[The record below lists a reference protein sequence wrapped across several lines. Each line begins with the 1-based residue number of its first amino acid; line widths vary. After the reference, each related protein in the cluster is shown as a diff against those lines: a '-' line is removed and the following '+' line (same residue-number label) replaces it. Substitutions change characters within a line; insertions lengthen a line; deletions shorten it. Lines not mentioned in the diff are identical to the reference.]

1 MSLQEAKKQTQ
12 TDPVKKTSGRGGHRP
27 GSGRKPIEG
36 VPYNRH
42 IVIRVSEE
50 QRSTFVNRGG
60 SRWIRTLIMQTQ
72 TNMQALENCIEP
84 TKDSDIRRI
93 RAQSTSDVEIEP
105 TKVSLTQLPLHNNQS
120 TFVVTVNGN
129 AMDAAG
135 IAHGDSVLIDSKRT
149 PVTDDIVVIQ
159 IGDKTLLRR
168 LAYDV
173 KIKCPCLKAETTTD
187 EVFEDLFPWDENRWQ
202 CLGVVTHSI
211 RPFIENHPLNE
222 TGFLPGQ

>member
-50 QRSTFVNRGG
+50 QRNTFVNRGG
-60 SRWIRTLIMQTQ
+60 SQWIRTLIMQTQ
-72 TNMQALENCIEP
+72 TNMQALENCIDPAE
-84 TKDSDIRRI
+84 DSGIRTQG
-93 RAQSTSDVEIEP
+93 ASDVEIGP
-105 TKVSLTQLPLHNNQS
+105 TNVNLTNLLLGNKQS
-120 TFVVTVNGN
+120 SFVVTVNGN

-135 IAHGDSVLIDSKRT
+135 IAHGDSVLIDNRRT
-149 PVTDDIVVIQ
+149 PVTDDIVVVQ
-159 IGDKTLLRR
+159 IGDKKLLRR

-211 RPFIENHPLNE
+211 RPFIENHPFNE

>member
-60 SRWIRTLIMQTQ
+60 SQWIRTLIMQTQ
-72 TNMQALENCIEP
+72 TNMQALENCLDPAE
-84 TKDSDIRRI
+84 DSGIRTQG
-93 RAQSTSDVEIEP
+93 ASDVEIGP
-105 TKVSLTQLPLHNNQS
+105 TNVNLTNLLLGNKQS
-120 TFVVTVNGN
+120 SFVVTVNGN

-135 IAHGDSVLIDSKRT
+135 IAHGDSVLIDNRRT
-149 PVTDDIVVIQ
+149 PVTDDIVVVQ

-187 EVFEDLFPWDENRWQ
+187 EIFEDLFPWDENRWQ

>member
-60 SRWIRTLIMQTQ
+60 SQWIRTLIMQTQ

-93 RAQSTSDVEIEP
+93 RAQSASDVEIEP
-105 TKVSLTQLPLHNNQS
+105 TKVNLTQLPLHNNQS
-120 TFVVTVNGN
+120 MFVVTVNGN
-129 AMDAAG
+129 AMNAAG

-149 PVTDDIVVIQ
+149 PVTDDIVVVQ
-159 IGDKTLLRR
+159 IGD
-168 LAYDV
+168 
-173 KIKCPCLKAETTTD
+173 KIKCPCLKAETSTD
-187 EVFEDLFPWDENRWQ
+187 EIFEDLFPWDENRWQ

>member
-60 SRWIRTLIMQTQ
+60 SQWIRTLIMQTQ
-72 TNMQALENCIEP
+72 TNMQALENCIDPAE
-84 TKDSDIRRI
+84 DSGIRTQG
-93 RAQSTSDVEIEP
+93 ASDVEIGP
-105 TKVSLTQLPLHNNQS
+105 TNVNLTNLLLGNKLS
-120 TFVVTVNGN
+120 SFVVTVNGN

-135 IAHGDSVLIDSKRT
+135 IAHGDSVLIDNRRT
-149 PVTDDIVVIQ
+149 PVTDDIVVVQ

>member
-50 QRSTFVNRGG
+50 QRNTFVNRGG
-60 SRWIRTLIMQTQ
+60 SQWIRTLIMQTQ
-72 TNMQALENCIEP
+72 TNMQALENCIDPAE
-84 TKDSDIRRI
+84 DSGIRTQG
-93 RAQSTSDVEIEP
+93 ASDVEIGP
-105 TKVSLTQLPLHNNQS
+105 TNVNLTNLLLGIKQS
-120 TFVVTVNGN
+120 SFVVTVNGN

-135 IAHGDSVLIDSKRT
+135 IAHGDSVLIDNRRT
-149 PVTDDIVVIQ
+149 PVTDDIVVVQ

>member
-60 SRWIRTLIMQTQ
+60 SQWIRTLIMQTQ
-72 TNMQALENCIEP
+72 TNMQALENCIDPAE
-84 TKDSDIRRI
+84 DSGIRTQG
-93 RAQSTSDVEIEP
+93 ASDVEIGP
-105 TKVSLTQLPLHNNQS
+105 TNVNLTNLLLGNKQS
-120 TFVVTVNGN
+120 SFVVTVNGN
-129 AMDAAG
+129 AMNAAG
-135 IAHGDSVLIDSKRT
+135 IAHGDSVLIDNRRT
-149 PVTDDIVVIQ
+149 PVTDDIVVVQ

-187 EVFEDLFPWDENRWQ
+187 EVFEDLFPWDENRGQ

>member
-60 SRWIRTLIMQTQ
+60 SQWIRTLIMQTQ
-72 TNMQALENCIEP
+72 TNMQALENCIDPAE
-84 TKDSDIRRI
+84 DSGIRTQG
-93 RAQSTSDVEIEP
+93 ASDVEIGP
-105 TKVSLTQLPLHNNQS
+105 TNVNLTNLLLGNKQS
-120 TFVVTVNGN
+120 SFVVTVNGN
-129 AMDAAG
+129 AMNAAG
-135 IAHGDSVLIDSKRT
+135 IAHGDSVLIDNRRT
-149 PVTDDIVVIQ
+149 PVTDDIVVVQ

-173 KIKCPCLKAETTTD
+173 KIKCPCLRAETTTD

>member
-1 MSLQEAKKQTQ
+1 MVLFSQVRQCLCKKQRNRLRQ
-12 TDPVKKTSGRGGHRP
+12 IPSKKLQDAAA
-27 GSGRKPIEG
+27 IEG

-50 QRSTFVNRGG
+50 QRNTFVNRGG
-60 SRWIRTLIMQTQ
+60 SQWIRTLIMQTQ
-72 TNMQALENCIEP
+72 TNMQALENCIDPAE
-84 TKDSDIRRI
+84 DSGIRTQG
-93 RAQSTSDVEIEP
+93 ASDVEIGP
-105 TKVSLTQLPLHNNQS
+105 TNVNLTNLLLGNKQS
-120 TFVVTVNGN
+120 SFVVTVNGN

-135 IAHGDSVLIDSKRT
+135 IAHGDSVLIDNRRT
-149 PVTDDIVVIQ
+149 PVTDDIVVVQ

-173 KIKCPCLKAETTTD
+173 TIKCPCLKAETTTD

>member
-50 QRSTFVNRGG
+50 QRNTFVNRGG
-60 SRWIRTLIMQTQ
+60 SQWIRTLIMQTQ
-72 TNMQALENCIEP
+72 TNMQALENCIDPAE
-84 TKDSDIRRI
+84 DSGIRTQG
-93 RAQSTSDVEIEP
+93 ASDVEIGP
-105 TKVSLTQLPLHNNQS
+105 TNVNLTNLLLGNKQS
-120 TFVVTVNGN
+120 SFVVTVNGN

-135 IAHGDSVLIDSKRT
+135 IAHGDSVLIDNRRT
-149 PVTDDIVVIQ
+149 PVTDDIVVVQ

-222 TGFLPGQ
+222 TGFLPSQ

>member
-60 SRWIRTLIMQTQ
+60 SQWIRTLIMQTQ
-72 TNMQALENCIEP
+72 TNMQALENCIDPAE
-84 TKDSDIRRI
+84 DSGIRTQG
-93 RAQSTSDVEIEP
+93 ASDVEIGP
-105 TKVSLTQLPLHNNQS
+105 TNVNLTNLLLGNKQS
-120 TFVVTVNGN
+120 SFVVTVNGN
-129 AMDAAG
+129 AMNAAG

-149 PVTDDIVVIQ
+149 PVTDDIVVVQ

>member
-1 MSLQEAKKQTQ
+1 MPLQEAKKQTQ

-72 TNMQALENCIEP
+72 TNMQALENCIDPAE
-84 TKDSDIRRI
+84 DSGIRTQG
-93 RAQSTSDVEIEP
+93 ASDVEIGP
-105 TKVSLTQLPLHNNQS
+105 TNVNLTNLLLGNKQS
-120 TFVVTVNGN
+120 SFVVTVNGN

-135 IAHGDSVLIDSKRT
+135 IAHGDSVLIDNRRT
-149 PVTDDIVVIQ
+149 PVTDDIVVVQ

-173 KIKCPCLKAETTTD
+173 TIKCPCLKAETTTD

>member
-50 QRSTFVNRGG
+50 QRNTFVNRGG
-60 SRWIRTLIMQTQ
+60 SQWIRTLIMQTQ
-72 TNMQALENCIEP
+72 TNMQALENCIDPAE
-84 TKDSDIRRI
+84 DSGIRTQG
-93 RAQSTSDVEIEP
+93 ASDVEIGP
-105 TKVSLTQLPLHNNQS
+105 TNVNLTNLLLGNEQS
-120 TFVVTVNGN
+120 SFVVTVNGN

-135 IAHGDSVLIDSKRT
+135 IAHGDSVLIDNRRT
-149 PVTDDIVVIQ
+149 PVTDDIVVVQ

>member
-1 MSLQEAKKQTQ
+1 
-12 TDPVKKTSGRGGHRP
+12 
-27 GSGRKPIEG
+27 
-36 VPYNRH
+36 
-42 IVIRVSEE
+42 
-50 QRSTFVNRGG
+50 
-60 SRWIRTLIMQTQ
+60 MQTQ

-149 PVTDDIVVIQ
+149 PVTDDIVVVQ

>member
-50 QRSTFVNRGG
+50 QRNTFVNRGG
-60 SRWIRTLIMQTQ
+60 SQWIRTLIMQTQ
-72 TNMQALENCIEP
+72 TNMQALANCIDPAE
-84 TKDSDIRRI
+84 DSGIRTQG
-93 RAQSTSDVEIEP
+93 ASDVEIGP
-105 TKVSLTQLPLHNNQS
+105 TNVNLTNLLLGNKQS
-120 TFVVTVNGN
+120 SFVVTVNGN

-135 IAHGDSVLIDSKRT
+135 IAHGDSVLIDNRRT
-149 PVTDDIVVIQ
+149 PVTDDIVVVQ

-187 EVFEDLFPWDENRWQ
+187 EIFEDLFPWDENRWQ

>member
-50 QRSTFVNRGG
+50 QRNTFVNRGG
-60 SRWIRTLIMQTQ
+60 SQWIRTLIMQTQ
-72 TNMQALENCIEP
+72 TNMQALENCIDPAE
-84 TKDSDIRRI
+84 DSGIRTQG
-93 RAQSTSDVEIEP
+93 ASDVEIGP
-105 TKVSLTQLPLHNNQS
+105 TNVNLTNLLLGNKQS
-120 TFVVTVNGN
+120 SFVVTVNGN

-135 IAHGDSVLIDSKRT
+135 IAHGDSVLIDNRRT
-149 PVTDDIVVIQ
+149 PVTDDIVVVQ

-222 TGFLPGQ
+222 TGFLSGQ

>member
-50 QRSTFVNRGG
+50 QRNTFVNRGG
-60 SRWIRTLIMQTQ
+60 SQWIRTLIMQTQ
-72 TNMQALENCIEP
+72 TNMQALENCIDPAE
-84 TKDSDIRRI
+84 DSGIRTQG
-93 RAQSTSDVEIEP
+93 ASDVEIGP
-105 TKVSLTQLPLHNNQS
+105 TNVNLTNLLLGNKQS
-120 TFVVTVNGN
+120 SFVVTVNGN
-129 AMDAAG
+129 AMNAAG
-135 IAHGDSVLIDSKRT
+135 IAHGDSVLIDNRRT
-149 PVTDDIVVIQ
+149 PVTDDIVVVQ

-173 KIKCPCLKAETTTD
+173 KIKCPCLKAETTTG
-187 EVFEDLFPWDENRWQ
+187 EIFEDLFPWDENRWQ

>member
-1 MSLQEAKKQTQ
+1 MSLQEAKKQTK

-50 QRSTFVNRGG
+50 QRNTFVNRGG
-60 SRWIRTLIMQTQ
+60 SQWIRTLIMQTQ
-72 TNMQALENCIEP
+72 TNMQALENCIDPAE
-84 TKDSDIRRI
+84 DSGIRTQG
-93 RAQSTSDVEIEP
+93 ASDVEIGP
-105 TKVSLTQLPLHNNQS
+105 TNVNLTNLLLGNKQS
-120 TFVVTVNGN
+120 SFVVTVNGN

-135 IAHGDSVLIDSKRT
+135 IAHGDSVLIDNRRT
-149 PVTDDIVVIQ
+149 PVTDDIVVVQ

>member
-1 MSLQEAKKQTQ
+1 
-12 TDPVKKTSGRGGHRP
+12 
-27 GSGRKPIEG
+27 
-36 VPYNRH
+36 
-42 IVIRVSEE
+42 
-50 QRSTFVNRGG
+50 
-60 SRWIRTLIMQTQ
+60 MQTQ
-72 TNMQALENCIEP
+72 TNMQALENCLDPAE
-84 TKDSDIRRI
+84 DSGIRTQG
-93 RAQSTSDVEIEP
+93 ASDVEIGP
-105 TKVSLTQLPLHNNQS
+105 TNVNLTQLPLHNNQS
-120 TFVVTVNGN
+120 MFVVTVNGN

-135 IAHGDSVLIDSKRT
+135 IAHGDSVLIDNRRT
-149 PVTDDIVVIQ
+149 PVTDDIVVVQ

-222 TGFLPGQ
+222 PGFLPGQ

>member
-50 QRSTFVNRGG
+50 QRNTFVNRGG
-60 SRWIRTLIMQTQ
+60 SQWIRTLIMQTQ
-72 TNMQALENCIEP
+72 TNMQALENCIDPAE
-84 TKDSDIRRI
+84 DSGIRTQG
-93 RAQSTSDVEIEP
+93 ASDVEIGP
-105 TKVSLTQLPLHNNQS
+105 TNVNLTNLLLGNKQS
-120 TFVVTVNGN
+120 SFVVTVNGN

-149 PVTDDIVVIQ
+149 PVTDDIVVVQ

>member
-60 SRWIRTLIMQTQ
+60 SQWIRTLIMQTQ
-72 TNMQALENCIEP
+72 TNMQALGNCIDPAE
-84 TKDSDIRRI
+84 DSGIRTQG
-93 RAQSTSDVEIEP
+93 ASDVEIGP
-105 TKVSLTQLPLHNNQS
+105 TNVNLTNLLLGNKQS
-120 TFVVTVNGN
+120 SFVVTVNGN

-135 IAHGDSVLIDSKRT
+135 IAHGDSVLIDNRRT
-149 PVTDDIVVIQ
+149 PVTDDIVVVQ

>member
-50 QRSTFVNRGG
+50 QRNTFVNRGG
-60 SRWIRTLIMQTQ
+60 SQWIRTLIMQTQ
-72 TNMQALENCIEP
+72 TNMQALENCIDTAEDSGIRTQGASDAEIGP
-84 TKDSDIRRI
+84 TNVNLTNLLLGNK
-93 RAQSTSDVEIEP
+93 QSS
-105 TKVSLTQLPLHNNQS
+105 
-120 TFVVTVNGN
+120 FVVTVNGN
-129 AMDAAG
+129 AMNAAG
-135 IAHGDSVLIDSKRT
+135 IAHGDSVLIDNRRT
-149 PVTDDIVVIQ
+149 PVTDDIVVVQ

-173 KIKCPCLKAETTTD
+173 KIKCPCLRAETTTD
-187 EVFEDLFPWDENRWQ
+187 EIFEDLFPWDENRWQ

>member
-60 SRWIRTLIMQTQ
+60 SQWIRTLIMQTQ
-72 TNMQALENCIEP
+72 TNMQALENCIDPAE
-84 TKDSDIRRI
+84 DSGIRTQG
-93 RAQSTSDVEIEP
+93 ASDVEIGP
-105 TKVSLTQLPLHNNQS
+105 TNVNLTNLLLGNKQS
-120 TFVVTVNGN
+120 SFVVTVNGN
-129 AMDAAG
+129 AMNAAG
-135 IAHGDSVLIDSKRT
+135 IAHGDSVLIDNRRT
-149 PVTDDIVVIQ
+149 PVTDDIVVVQ

>member
-42 IVIRVSEE
+42 IVIRVPEE
-50 QRSTFVNRGG
+50 QRNTFVNRGG
-60 SRWIRTLIMQTQ
+60 SQWIRTLIMQTQ
-72 TNMQALENCIEP
+72 TNMQALENCIDPAE
-84 TKDSDIRRI
+84 DSGIRTQG
-93 RAQSTSDVEIEP
+93 ASDVEIGP
-105 TKVSLTQLPLHNNQS
+105 TNVNLTNLLLGNKQS
-120 TFVVTVNGN
+120 SFVVTVNGN

-135 IAHGDSVLIDSKRT
+135 IAHGDSVLIDNRRT
-149 PVTDDIVVIQ
+149 PVTDDIVVVQ

>member
-60 SRWIRTLIMQTQ
+60 SQWIRTLIMQTQ
-72 TNMQALENCIEP
+72 TNMQALENCIDPAE
-84 TKDSDIRRI
+84 DSGIRTQG
-93 RAQSTSDVEIEP
+93 APDVEIGP
-105 TKVSLTQLPLHNNQS
+105 TNVNLTNLLLGNKQS
-120 TFVVTVNGN
+120 SFVVTVNGN

-135 IAHGDSVLIDSKRT
+135 IAHGDSVLIDNRRT
-149 PVTDDIVVIQ
+149 PVTDDIVVVQ

>member
-50 QRSTFVNRGG
+50 QKSTFVNRGG
-60 SRWIRTLIMQTQ
+60 SQWIRTLIMQTQ
-72 TNMQALENCIEP
+72 TNMQALENCIDPAE
-84 TKDSDIRRI
+84 DSGIRTQG
-93 RAQSTSDVEIEP
+93 ASDVEIGP
-105 TKVSLTQLPLHNNQS
+105 TNVNLTNLLLGNKQS
-120 TFVVTVNGN
+120 SFVVTVNGN

-135 IAHGDSVLIDSKRT
+135 IAHGDSVLIDNRRT
-149 PVTDDIVVIQ
+149 PVTDDIVVVQ

>member
-60 SRWIRTLIMQTQ
+60 SQWIRTLIMQTQ
-72 TNMQALENCIEP
+72 TNMQALENCIDPAE
-84 TKDSDIRRI
+84 DSGIRTQG
-93 RAQSTSDVEIEP
+93 ASDVEIGP
-105 TKVSLTQLPLHNNQS
+105 TNVNLTNLLLGNKQS
-120 TFVVTVNGN
+120 SFVVTVNGN

-135 IAHGDSVLIDSKRT
+135 IAHGDSVLIDNRRT
-149 PVTDDIVVIQ
+149 PVTDDIVVVQ

-222 TGFLPGQ
+222 TGLLPGQ

>member
-50 QRSTFVNRGG
+50 QRNTFVNRGG
-60 SRWIRTLIMQTQ
+60 SQWIRTLIMQTQ
-72 TNMQALENCIEP
+72 TNMQALENCIDPAE
-84 TKDSDIRRI
+84 DSGIRTQG
-93 RAQSTSDVEIEP
+93 ASDVEIGP
-105 TKVSLTQLPLHNNQS
+105 TNINLTNLLLGNKQS
-120 TFVVTVNGN
+120 SFVVTVNGN

-135 IAHGDSVLIDSKRT
+135 IAHGDSVLIDNRRT
-149 PVTDDIVVIQ
+149 PVTDDIAVVQ

>member
-50 QRSTFVNRGG
+50 QRNTFVNRGG
-60 SRWIRTLIMQTQ
+60 SQWIRTLIMQTQ
-72 TNMQALENCIEP
+72 TNMQALGNCIDPAE
-84 TKDSDIRRI
+84 DSGIRTQG
-93 RAQSTSDVEIEP
+93 APDVEIGP
-105 TKVSLTQLPLHNNQS
+105 TNVNLTNLLLGNKQS
-120 TFVVTVNGN
+120 SFVVTVNGN

-135 IAHGDSVLIDSKRT
+135 IAHGDSVLIDNRRT
-149 PVTDDIVVIQ
+149 PVTDDIVVVQ

-173 KIKCPCLKAETTTD
+173 TIKCPCLKAETTTD

>member
-50 QRSTFVNRGG
+50 QRNTFVNRGG
-60 SRWIRTLIMQTQ
+60 SQWIRTLIMQTQ
-72 TNMQALENCIEP
+72 TNMQALENCIDPAE
-84 TKDSDIRRI
+84 DSGIRTQG
-93 RAQSTSDVEIEP
+93 ASDVEIGP
-105 TKVSLTQLPLHNNQS
+105 TNVNLTNLLLGNKQS
-120 TFVVTVNGN
+120 SFVVTVNGN

-135 IAHGDSVLIDSKRT
+135 IAHGDSVLIDNRRT
-149 PVTDDIVVIQ
+149 PVTDDIVVVQ

-168 LAYDV
+168 LAYDI

>member
-12 TDPVKKTSGRGGHRP
+12 TNPVKKTSGRGGHRP

-50 QRSTFVNRGG
+50 QRNTFVNRGG
-60 SRWIRTLIMQTQ
+60 SQWIRTLIMQTQ
-72 TNMQALENCIEP
+72 TNMQALANCIDPAE
-84 TKDSDIRRI
+84 DSGIRTQG
-93 RAQSTSDVEIEP
+93 ASDVEIGP
-105 TKVSLTQLPLHNNQS
+105 TNVNLTNLLLGNKQS
-120 TFVVTVNGN
+120 SFVVTVNGN

-135 IAHGDSVLIDSKRT
+135 IAHGDSVLIDNRRT
-149 PVTDDIVVIQ
+149 PVTDDIVVVQ

-187 EVFEDLFPWDENRWQ
+187 EIFEDLFPWDENRWQ

>member
-50 QRSTFVNRGG
+50 QRNTFVNRGG
-60 SRWIRTLIMQTQ
+60 SQWIRTLIMQTQ
-72 TNMQALENCIEP
+72 TNMQALENCIDPAE
-84 TKDSDIRRI
+84 DSGIRTQG
-93 RAQSTSDVEIEP
+93 ASDVEIGP
-105 TKVSLTQLPLHNNQS
+105 TNVNLTNLLLGNKQS
-120 TFVVTVNGN
+120 SFVVTVNGN
-129 AMDAAG
+129 AMNAAG
-135 IAHGDSVLIDSKRT
+135 IAHGDSVLIDNRRT
-149 PVTDDIVVIQ
+149 PVTDDIVVVQ
-159 IGDKTLLRR
+159 IGNKTLLRR

-187 EVFEDLFPWDENRWQ
+187 EIFEDLFPWDENRWQ

>member
-50 QRSTFVNRGG
+50 QRNTFVNRGG
-60 SRWIRTLIMQTQ
+60 SQWIRTLIMQTQ
-72 TNMQALENCIEP
+72 TNMQALENCIDPAE
-84 TKDSDIRRI
+84 DSGIRTQG
-93 RAQSTSDVEIEP
+93 ASDVEIGP
-105 TKVSLTQLPLHNNQS
+105 TNVNLTNLLLGNKQS
-120 TFVVTVNGN
+120 SFVVTVNGN
-129 AMDAAG
+129 AMNAAG
-135 IAHGDSVLIDSKRT
+135 IAHGDSVLIDNRRT
-149 PVTDDIVVIQ
+149 PVTDDIVVVQ

-187 EVFEDLFPWDENRWQ
+187 EIFEDLFPWDENRWQ

>member
-27 GSGRKPIEG
+27 GSSRKPIEG

-60 SRWIRTLIMQTQ
+60 SQWIRTLIMQTQ
-72 TNMQALENCIEP
+72 TNMQALENCIDPAE
-84 TKDSDIRRI
+84 DSGIRTQG
-93 RAQSTSDVEIEP
+93 ASDVEIGP
-105 TKVSLTQLPLHNNQS
+105 TNVNLTNLLLGNKQS
-120 TFVVTVNGN
+120 SFVVTVNGN

-135 IAHGDSVLIDSKRT
+135 IAHGDSVLIDNRRT
-149 PVTDDIVVIQ
+149 PVTDDIVVVQ

>member
-50 QRSTFVNRGG
+50 QRNTFVNRGG
-60 SRWIRTLIMQTQ
+60 SQWIRTLIMQTQ
-72 TNMQALENCIEP
+72 TNMQALENCIDPAE
-84 TKDSDIRRI
+84 DSGIRTQG
-93 RAQSTSDVEIEP
+93 ASDVEIGP
-105 TKVSLTQLPLHNNQS
+105 TNVNLTNLLLGNKQS
-120 TFVVTVNGN
+120 SFVVTVNGN

-135 IAHGDSVLIDSKRT
+135 IAHGDSVLIDNRRM
-149 PVTDDIVVIQ
+149 PVTDDIIVVQ

-173 KIKCPCLKAETTTD
+173 TIKCPCLKAETTTD

>member
-60 SRWIRTLIMQTQ
+60 SQWIRTLIMQTQ
-72 TNMQALENCIEP
+72 TNMQALENCIDPAE
-84 TKDSDIRRI
+84 DSGIRTQG
-93 RAQSTSDVEIEP
+93 ASDVEIGP
-105 TKVSLTQLPLHNNQS
+105 TNVNLTNLLLGNKQS
-120 TFVVTVNGN
+120 SFVVTVNGN
-129 AMDAAG
+129 AMNAAG
-135 IAHGDSVLIDSKRT
+135 IAHGDSVLIDNRRT
-149 PVTDDIVVIQ
+149 PVTDDIVVVQ
-159 IGDKTLLRR
+159 IGNKTLLRR

-187 EVFEDLFPWDENRWQ
+187 EIFEDLFPWDENRWQ

-211 RPFIENHPLNE
+211 HPFIENHPLNE

>member
-72 TNMQALENCIEP
+72 TNMQALENCIDPAE
-84 TKDSDIRRI
+84 DSGIRTQG
-93 RAQSTSDVEIEP
+93 ASDVEIGP
-105 TKVSLTQLPLHNNQS
+105 TNVNLTNLLLGNKQS
-120 TFVVTVNGN
+120 SFVVTVNGN

-135 IAHGDSVLIDSKRT
+135 IAHGDSVLIDNRRT

>member
-12 TDPVKKTSGRGGHRP
+12 TDPVKKTSGRDGHRP

-60 SRWIRTLIMQTQ
+60 SQWIRTLIMQTQ
-72 TNMQALENCIEP
+72 TNMQALENCIDPAE
-84 TKDSDIRRI
+84 DSGIRTQG
-93 RAQSTSDVEIEP
+93 ASDVEIGP
-105 TKVSLTQLPLHNNQS
+105 TNVNLTNLLLGNKQS
-120 TFVVTVNGN
+120 SFVVTVNGN
-129 AMDAAG
+129 AMNAAG
-135 IAHGDSVLIDSKRT
+135 IAHGDSVLIDNRRT
-149 PVTDDIVVIQ
+149 PVTDDIVVVQ
-159 IGDKTLLRR
+159 IGNKTLLRR

-187 EVFEDLFPWDENRWQ
+187 EIFEDLFPWDENRWQ

>member
-50 QRSTFVNRGG
+50 QRNTFVNRGG
-60 SRWIRTLIMQTQ
+60 SQWIRTLIMQTQ
-72 TNMQALENCIEP
+72 TNMQALANCIDPAE
-84 TKDSDIRRI
+84 DSGIRTQG
-93 RAQSTSDVEIEP
+93 ASDVEIGP
-105 TKVSLTQLPLHNNQS
+105 TNVNLTNLLLGNKQS
-120 TFVVTVNGN
+120 SFVVTVNGN

-135 IAHGDSVLIDSKRT
+135 IAHGDSVLIDNRRT
-149 PVTDDIVVIQ
+149 PVTDDIVVVQ

>member
-60 SRWIRTLIMQTQ
+60 SQWIRTLIMQTQ
-72 TNMQALENCIEP
+72 TNMQALENCIDPAE
-84 TKDSDIRRI
+84 DSGIRTQG
-93 RAQSTSDVEIEP
+93 ASDVEIGP
-105 TKVSLTQLPLHNNQS
+105 TNVNLTNLLLGNKQS
-120 TFVVTVNGN
+120 SFVVTVNGN

-135 IAHGDSVLIDSKRT
+135 IAHGDSVLIDNRRT
-149 PVTDDIVVIQ
+149 PVTDDIVVVQ

-187 EVFEDLFPWDENRWQ
+187 EIFEDLFPWDENRWQ

-222 TGFLPGQ
+222 TSFLPGQ

>member
-50 QRSTFVNRGG
+50 QRNTFVNRGG
-60 SRWIRTLIMQTQ
+60 SQWIRTLIMQTQ
-72 TNMQALENCIEP
+72 TNMQALENCIDLAE
-84 TKDSDIRRI
+84 DSGIRTQG
-93 RAQSTSDVEIEP
+93 ASDVEIGP
-105 TKVSLTQLPLHNNQS
+105 TNVNLTNLLLGNKQS
-120 TFVVTVNGN
+120 SFVVTVNGN

-135 IAHGDSVLIDSKRT
+135 IAHGDSVLIDNRRT
-149 PVTDDIVVIQ
+149 PVTDDIVVVQ